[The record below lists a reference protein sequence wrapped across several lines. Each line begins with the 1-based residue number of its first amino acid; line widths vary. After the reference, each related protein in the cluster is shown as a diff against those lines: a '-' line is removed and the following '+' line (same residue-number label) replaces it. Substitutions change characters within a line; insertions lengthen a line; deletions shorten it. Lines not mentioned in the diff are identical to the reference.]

1 LVLPFGRAAENPR
14 QLWADHCV
22 SCHGPTGNGA
32 TYEGRKRH
40 VRDYTD
46 PKVQAKFD
54 DAGLLKNLMLGIA
67 DADGKPRMPSF
78 KDRLTIDEAKA
89 LIAVI
94 REFGKNEARP

>member
-1 LVLPFGRAAENPR
+1 
-14 QLWADHCV
+14 
-22 SCHGPTGNGA
+22 
-32 TYEGRKRH
+32 
-40 VRDYTD
+40 
-46 PKVQAKFD
+46 
-54 DAGLLKNLMLGIA
+54 MLGIA